1 MPCLTLIV
9 ANLKAIGASRGS
21 SGHFALVA
29 CTLWTWAAHLLDAE
43 SVRFM
48 LVTYSTAEQLSLR
61 RVLNSAGLQHTRLQL
76 QTHALP
82 QLVRHVDGKGAFAPR
97 RTVYAQRHAKVLYG
111 ALTSG
116 ARHCLI
122 WDAEGWIARDVNL
135 SQLAASYADEPFI
148 LHEPLD
154 ALAASSHEYAGLQ
167 RATARWL
174 GEGRRGAANLS
185 RWYGYSLGYWWLVDV
200 RVLWQLHAHVTQAR
214 HAASPSLDNS
224 VAPCVAPSK
233 PYRAVCSARRPTH
246 CTTSL
251 SMMARPFTSSKFT
264 FNFGCRG
271 GAAWWPRFAH
281 TVCSPSLAFG
291 NIYVTRRLSTCNS
304 GCSHPT
310 SNRCAA
316 RMMVSLRSARTE
328 PGYPRTIRS
337 QPWTRTSR
345 PRATRTR
352 AEP

>member
-1 MPCLTLIV
+1 MRSASPRQPGKPFALPCLTLIG

-21 SGHFALVA
+21 SGHFALIA
-29 CTLWTWAAHLLDAE
+29 CTLWTWATHLLDAE

-82 QLVRHVDGKGAFAPR
+82 KLVQRVDGKGAFALR
-97 RTVYAQRHAKVLYG
+97 RTVYAQRHAKALYG

-122 WDAEGWIARDVNL
+122 WDAEGWIARDLNL
-135 SQLAASYADEPFI
+135 SQLAAEYADEPFI

-154 ALAASSHEYAGLQ
+154 ALAARSHEYADLQ

-200 RVLWQLHAHVTQAR
+200 RVLWQLHAHVTQA
-214 HAASPSLDNS
+214 HAHAHAHTPILPSLDNS
-224 VAPCVAPSK
+224 VTPRVAASK
-233 PYRAVCSARRPTH
+233 HYRALHSARHLTH
-246 CTTSL
+246 CTTLL
-251 SMMARPFTSSKFT
+251 SMMACLFTSSKFT

-271 GAAWWPRFAH
+271 VAVR
-281 TVCSPSLAFG
+281 
-291 NIYVTRRLSTCNS
+291 
-304 GCSHPT
+304 
-310 SNRCAA
+310 
-316 RMMVSLRSARTE
+316 
-328 PGYPRTIRS
+328 
-337 QPWTRTSR
+337 
-345 PRATRTR
+345 
-352 AEP
+352 